1 MGWGGLLRF
10 LLSRTCVLFLLTP
23 DERRLAQLLRAEL
36 DRYAQRQQRER
47 EQEAEP
53 PPQPAQLGE
62 RRGSAG
68 SGSVRSARSS
78 GRPAGAPLG
87 LASSPSSPSSGGRRQ
102 RASTSRGRRRVR
114 EMRAEERSRRARAQR
129 QGREGSEPRDEL
141 AVRSELRKLRRR
153 EEGESQQQLRRWA
166 WRMLLHFAAPTG
178 TAVSRSACEALSPHL
193 PAPPE
198 QRRQPRGSGRH
209 PRAGGDGARRPVLP
223 MVTAQW
229 CVGVAA
235 VAADTANTAAVAGLS
250 SRQPALGREDGRRRR
265 RWRPRLLRRS
275 RSQPPRQGSTR
286 ISQRFRPC
294 RGHHGRSTRCRRRPA
309 RCRTSSCW
317 LTSPRHSGEVTHR
330 SARFRRRKSS
340 CCWPR
345 CHRGGG
351 ESRRSQPSP
360 HRATGGS
367 MMRRPDHRL
376 QQ

>member
-1 MGWGGLLRF
+1 MRSGNSESESKRR
-10 LLSRTCVLFLLTP
+10 SRRRSQRSSVSGAGALAAAASDPP
-23 DERRLAQLLRAEL
+23 DHPAG
-36 DRYAQRQQRER
+36 RQ
-47 EQEAEP
+47 EP
-53 PPQPAQLGE
+53 PSAWPPHPPHPA
-62 RRGSAG
+62 
-68 SGSVRSARSS
+68 
-78 GRPAGAPLG
+78 P
-87 LASSPSSPSSGGRRQ
+87 
-102 RASTSRGRRRVR
+102 
-114 EMRAEERSRRARAQR
+114 AEERSRRARAQR